1 MPEKQTIL
9 VVDDR
14 EVDRRLIRKI
24 LESSGYNV
32 EEAANGEEGLG
43 NVGCNKPDLIIADTL
58 MPEMDGFH
66 FLRNIKKDESTKTI
80 PFILYSAVYTGRRDE
95 KLALSLGA
103 NAFIQKPTDTGE
115 FLLKVEA
122 AIKDA
127 KNGKGTATAELA
139 LEDEEYLM
147 RYGQVVATKL
157 EDKVRELAVANECL
171 QLQIEERKAA
181 EEELRETLSYLENL
195 FNCAN
200 APIIVWDPE
209 FRITL
214 FNDAFEHLIGTGAV
228 ELLDAPLGSIFP
240 EDVRDWAVAD
250 ICRMTEGASIELPL
264 LRADKTV
271 RTVLWS
277 SATIYAA
284 DETTAVA
291 TIAHGQDVTECRRV
305 EKEAQKSSSIRE

>member
-14 EVDRRLIRKI
+14 EVDRRLIRKM
-24 LESSGYNV
+24 LESGGYEV
-32 EEAANGEEGLG
+32 LEAADGEEGLEMTRLH
-43 NVGCNKPDLIIADTL
+43 KPDLIIADTL

-103 NAFIQKPTDTGE
+103 NVFIQKPMDTGK

-122 AIKDA
+122 AIKDVE
-127 KNGKGTATAELA
+127 NGKETATAELA
-139 LEDEEYLM
+139 LEDEEYLI

-157 EDKVRELAVANECL
+157 EDKVRELSVANECL

-181 EEELRETLSYLENL
+181 EGELRETLSYLENL

-214 FNDAFEHLIGTGAV
+214 FNDAFERLIGKSAV
-228 ELLDAPLGSIFP
+228 ELFDAPLGSIFP
-240 EDVRDWAVAD
+240 EDLRDGAVAE
-250 ICRMTEGASIELPL
+250 ICRTTAGESTEIPL
-264 LRADKTV
+264 LCADGRV

-277 SATIYAA
+277 SATVYAA
-284 DETTAVA
+284 DETTVVA
-291 TIAHGQDVTECRRV
+291 TIAQGQDVTERRRV
-305 EKEAQKSSSIRE
+305 EKEAQKSSSIRG